1 MEVGL
6 LNKKVAFII
15 QARMKS
21 TRLPGK
27 ILLPI
32 PLGNGKP
39 LLLWII
45 DELKNSKF
53 SKEIIVATSVNPEND
68 VLVSFCD
75 LNNIDCFR
83 GDEENVLS
91 RFIAI
96 SKQKKY
102 DCIVR
107 LTADNPIVDIAIL
120 DDTIANHF
128 MDNND
133 YTKTEGLPVGM
144 NFEIISS
151 NALVD
156 IENHEI
162 TESDKEHVTL
172 FVKNNDN
179 YKKGVF
185 TPKVNDEFNK
195 LRLTVDYASDY
206 SLLSTILTQCTQQNN
221 LKGILLIEYT
231 YNIYPWL
238 FATNS
243 SNIQKK
249 QYLDIDEEI
258 KDACIFLDQF
268 EFKHA
273 SGILRDY
280 RIIDNYKKKKKL

>member
-6 LNKKVAFII
+6 LNKKVGFII
-15 QARMKS
+15 QARMRS

-32 PLGNGKP
+32 PLGSGKP

-45 DELKNSKF
+45 DELKRSKF
-53 SKEIIVATSVNPEND
+53 NKEIIIATSINPEND

-91 RFIAI
+91 RFTAI

-156 IENHEI
+156 IENYEI
-162 TESDKEHVTL
+162 TKFDKEHVTL
-172 FVKNNDN
+172 FVRNSDN
-179 YKKGVF
+179 YKKGVYI
-185 TPKVNDEFNK
+185 PKVNDEFNK

-206 SLLSTILTQCTQQNN
+206 SMLSTILTQCNPQNN
-221 LKGILLIEYT
+221 LKGISLIEYT

-238 FATNS
+238 FDANS

-249 QYLDIDEEI
+249 QYKNFDEEI
-258 KDACIFLDQF
+258 KDACVYLDQL
-268 EFKHA
+268 EFKNV
-273 SGILRDY
+273 SEILRDNSIVDDQTK
-280 RIIDNYKKKKKL
+280 RKKL